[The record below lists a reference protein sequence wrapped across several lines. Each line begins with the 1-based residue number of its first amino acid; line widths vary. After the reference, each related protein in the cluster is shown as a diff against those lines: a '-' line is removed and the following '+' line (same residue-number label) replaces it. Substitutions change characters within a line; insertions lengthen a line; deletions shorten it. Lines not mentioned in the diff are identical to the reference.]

1 MAPTAPTV
9 ASLMR
14 QKQIVPSAMMK
25 KVTNRVNQLQ
35 EELAL
40 ESVTN
45 IEFEESSRRSF
56 EFLAAQV
63 NTLKAAFNNLADTFL
78 QELEHVRGEFGT
90 EIHRLEEKSANECTR
105 LEEKSSNECSRLA
118 EKIAN
123 ECMRLEEKSTNECM
137 RLEENLIKNEGDIQ
151 RLGKRV
157 DHLSSEVDTV
167 LTAVPKI
174 EDSVLKSNHHFQ
186 DRLEQT
192 ANSLQKTTLM
202 IQNLEERIGRTE
214 DNLREDFEQQYLQ
227 LQRNFTRQL
236 DAINRVLKSD
246 VVRAEGNVIWP
257 SGHISQSPKS
267 VGGYGG
273 SYSSP
278 NLRESPKPG
287 AWSTKSDRSPFL
299 NNSPT
304 SVGGRERL
312 AHSGIEDRSR
322 LDFDSPFKGA
332 R

>member
-63 NTLKAAFNNLADTFL
+63 NTLKTAFNNLADTFL
-78 QELEHVRGEFGT
+78 QELEHIRGEFGT
-90 EIHRLEEKSANECTR
+90 EIHRLEEKSANEC
-105 LEEKSSNECSRLA
+105 SRLA

-123 ECMRLEEKSTNECM
+123 ECMKLEEKSTNECM
-137 RLEENLIKNEGDIQ
+137 KLEENLIKNEGDIQ
-151 RLGKRV
+151 RLGKRM

-202 IQNLEERIGRTE
+202 IQNLEERVGRTE
-214 DNLREDFEQQYLQ
+214 DNLREDFEQKYLQ

-246 VVRAEGNVIWP
+246 GVRAEGHVIWP

-287 AWSTKSDRSPFL
+287 AWSAKSDRSPFL

-312 AHSGIEDRSR
+312 AHSGIDDRSR
-322 LDFDSPFKGA
+322 LDFDSPFKGT